1 VVGEIF
7 LKRGDQMTLHPLAG
21 KPAPRS
27 MLTNIPR
34 LVAAYYLNHPD
45 PENPAERVAFGTSG
59 HRGSSFKKTFNEDHI
74 LAIAQSI
81 CDYRR
86 AQNIDGPLFLG
97 MDTHALSE
105 PSHVTAIEVLAGN
118 EVDVM
123 AHKDLN
129 FTPTPVISHAILV
142 YNRERK
148 GAFSD
153 GVVISPS
160 HNPPEDG
167 GLKYNPPHGGPAET
181 AVTRW
186 IEDRANALLQSGL
199 KEVRRIS
206 YEKAIKSGRLR
217 SHDYITPYTEDLDH
231 VVDLEAI
238 RSSGVRIGVD
248 PMGGA
253 TLPFWEQT
261 ARRYGLTLDVV
272 NSTIDPAFGFMTID
286 HDGKIRMDCSS
297 PDAMAGLI
305 GLKDRY
311 DIAFGNDAD
320 GDRHG
325 IVTPRAGLMNPNH
338 YLSVA
343 IWYLFH
349 HRSEWN
355 KDVGIGKTLVTTSM
369 IDRIADHLGRNLSE
383 VPVGFKWFVS
393 GLRDGSLGFA
403 GEESAGASFL
413 RKNGMVWTTDKDGI
427 ILNLLAAEITAKTG
441 SDLGLQYQKLT
452 EMFGRPIYERIDTA
466 ATPEQKEALGKL
478 SPGDISGSTLG
489 GEPILAKLTEA
500 PGNNAPLGGMKVVTQ
515 NGWFA
520 VRPSGTED
528 VNKLY
533 AESFKGKEHLTRI
546 QEEARAI
553 VETLC
558 RPDGGA

>member
-1 VVGEIF
+1 
-7 LKRGDQMTLHPLAG
+7 
-21 KPAPRS
+21 

-34 LVAAYYLNHPD
+34 LVAAYYLHHPD